1 MGLDR
6 SNVIKRI
13 IKEPKV
19 VEAEVLG
26 ITEEDLVKAV
36 QEIEEVKIEE
46 VKKEEIVEEEIELVE
61 CIEGA
66 KMVITE
72 EKLMSEESIEIEDER
87 VICINTGEI
96 YIDNKEASEQTGI
109 NASSIKKCCNGN
121 AKSAGKDENGEK
133 LVWKYLKDL

>member
-6 SNVIKRI
+6 SNVIKRV

-36 QEIEEVKIEE
+36 EEIEEEVKVKAVEE
-46 VKKEEIVEEEIELVE
+46 VVEEEIELVE

-87 VICINTGEI
+87 VVCVNTGEI